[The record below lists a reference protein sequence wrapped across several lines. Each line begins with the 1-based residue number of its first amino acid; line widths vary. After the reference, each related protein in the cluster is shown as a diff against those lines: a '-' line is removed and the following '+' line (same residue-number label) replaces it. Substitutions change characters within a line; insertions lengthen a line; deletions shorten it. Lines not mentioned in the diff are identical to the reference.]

1 MNIERLGI
9 RLNLDKEKDRKALEF
24 LQGYDKERYKSLNK
38 FLIEIISEYAENYNI
53 EKEQSD
59 FLERVISTIRQE
71 LKSNASLTLA
81 SLFSQSQPSVQQAV
95 IEESKPDENA
105 ATSLE
110 FINGL
115 CGKYFNLFRFCSF
128 LRICFNLSLDNLC
141 LMVDV

>member
-9 RLNLDKEKDRKALEF
+9 RFNLDKEKDRMAFEF

-38 FLIEIISEYAENYNI
+38 FLIEIISEYAENYTI

-81 SLFSQSQPSVQQAV
+81 SLFSQPQSIVQQEV
-95 IEESKPDENA
+95 IEEKIPDENA
-105 ATSLE
+105 TTSLE

-115 CGKYFNLFRFCSF
+115 CGK
-128 LRICFNLSLDNLC
+128 
-141 LMVDV
+141 

>member
-9 RLNLDKEKDRKALEF
+9 RFNLDKEKDRKALEF

-81 SLFSQSQPSVQQAV
+81 SLFSQSQPGVQQAV

-115 CGKYFNLFRFCSF
+115 CGK
-128 LRICFNLSLDNLC
+128 
-141 LMVDV
+141 

>member
-9 RLNLDKEKDRKALEF
+9 RFNLDKEKDRKALEF
-24 LQGYDKERYKSLNK
+24 LQGYDKEWYKSLNK

-115 CGKYFNLFRFCSF
+115 CGK
-128 LRICFNLSLDNLC
+128 
-141 LMVDV
+141 

>member
-9 RLNLDKEKDRKALEF
+9 RFNLDKEKDRMAFEF

-71 LKSNASLTLA
+71 LKSNATLTLA

-95 IEESKPDENA
+95 IEESKTDENA

-115 CGKYFNLFRFCSF
+115 CGK
-128 LRICFNLSLDNLC
+128 
-141 LMVDV
+141 

>member
-9 RLNLDKEKDRKALEF
+9 RFNLDKEKDRKALEF

-81 SLFSQSQPSVQQAV
+81 SLFSQSQLSVQQAV

-115 CGKYFNLFRFCSF
+115 CGK
-128 LRICFNLSLDNLC
+128 
-141 LMVDV
+141 

>member
-1 MNIERLGI
+1 MNIERLVNRI
-9 RLNLDKEKDRKALEF
+9 TLDKEKDRKALEF

-71 LKSNASLTLA
+71 LKSNATLTLA
-81 SLFSQSQPSVQQAV
+81 SLFSQPQPIVQQEV

-115 CGKYFNLFRFCSF
+115 CGK
-128 LRICFNLSLDNLC
+128 
-141 LMVDV
+141 

>member
-9 RLNLDKEKDRKALEF
+9 RFNLDKEKDRKALEF

-59 FLERVISTIRQE
+59 FLEQVISTKRQE
-71 LKSNASLTLA
+71 LKTNATLTLA
-81 SLFSQSQPSVQQAV
+81 NLFSQPQSILQQEV
-95 IEESKPDENA
+95 IEETEPDENA
-105 ATSLE
+105 TTSLE

-115 CGKYFNLFRFCSF
+115 YGK
-128 LRICFNLSLDNLC
+128 
-141 LMVDV
+141 